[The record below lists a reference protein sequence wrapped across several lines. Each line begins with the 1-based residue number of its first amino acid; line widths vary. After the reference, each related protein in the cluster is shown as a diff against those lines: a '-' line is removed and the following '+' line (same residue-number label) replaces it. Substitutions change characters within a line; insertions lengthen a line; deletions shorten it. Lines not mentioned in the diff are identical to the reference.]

1 MGQLTLQ
8 MCRGPRLCVS
18 SEGFPRSS
26 VGEESTCNAGDP
38 GSIPRWGRFP
48 EEGNGNPLQDSCLEN
63 PMDRGAWQATVH
75 GIPRVRHDL
84 ATKPPPP
91 RVHTFHEWGTQELH
105 DLASELAATDGRFG
119 EPRLPLQP
127 CLGFHC
133 CDLGN
138 SCSLSSTLHRGSL
151 PAERLPTP
159 LCGPALIWR
168 EGVGLGT
175 LPMVSIACYFT
186 PTLDFALRV
195 IGHIAIVVKYMR
207 WSENPSV
214 MSDSLQSHGILQART
229 V

>member
-1 MGQLTLQ
+1 
-8 MCRGPRLCVS
+8 
-18 SEGFPRSS
+18 
-26 VGEESTCNAGDP
+26 
-38 GSIPRWGRFP
+38 
-48 EEGNGNPLQDSCLEN
+48 
-63 PMDRGAWQATVH
+63 MDRGAWQATVH
-75 GIPRVRHDL
+75 GFARVRHDL
-84 ATKPPPP
+84 TTKPPPP

-105 DLASELAATDGRFG
+105 DLASELAPMDGRFG
-119 EPRLPLQP
+119 EPRLPLQL

-159 LCGPALIWR
+159 PCGPALIWR

-195 IGHIAIVVKYMR
+195 IAHSAIVVKYMR
-207 WSENPSV
+207 
-214 MSDSLQSHGILQART
+214 
-229 V
+229 